1 MTKTKQAA
9 SSLRTLEEAM
19 LAPERYDWFSSDL
32 IEILPAAVYVCDAD
46 GVVVAYNRRA
56 GELWG
61 RTPKPGDTDQKYCG
75 SHKLFRPD
83 GTYLPHSESPMEWV
97 LRTGGMV
104 RDQEA
109 IVERPDGSRVTV
121 LVNIS
126 PLLDKDGALIGAVN
140 CFQDLSAQKR
150 AEADRARA
158 ENELRLARR
167 ELAQVATRTTAA
179 AMTAAIAHEVQ
190 QPLTAIVTNANAGLR
205 WLNRPQPD
213 LGRACHILNNI
224 VRDGHR
230 AGEVVQSVKGMFSGD
245 NREGTF
251 VDTNELVRQTIALL
265 HSDLEAAST
274 VVDLELLPELPPVYG
289 HRGQLQQTILN
300 IVTNASDAMRTVSNR
315 TRLLRVKSAV
325 VNPDRIML
333 SFEDSGTGIDSKN
346 LERVF
351 DPFFT
356 TKPQGM
362 GMGLAICRSILEAH
376 GGNLTVSSGIPHG
389 SVFQIVLPS
398 ATHADRSTWHDTG
411 TIPLHAEATLSR
423 S

>member
-1 MTKTKQAA
+1 
-9 SSLRTLEEAM
+9 M

-83 GTYLPHSESPMEWV
+83 GTYLPHAENPMEWV

-150 AEADRARA
+150 AEMERARA

-190 QPLTAIVTNANAGLR
+190 QPLAAIVTNANVGLR

-213 LGRACHILNNI
+213 LGQACHTLKEI
-224 VRDGHR
+224 VKDGHR
-230 AGEVVQSVKGMFSGD
+230 ASEVVQSVKGMFSGD
-245 NREGTF
+245 NQEETL
-251 VDTNELVRQTIALL
+251 VDTNELVRETIALL
-265 HSDLEAAST
+265 HSDLEAASI
-274 VVDLELLPELPPVYG
+274 VVDLELFPELPPVYG
-289 HRGQLQQTILN
+289 HRGQLQQIILN
-300 IVTNASDAMRTVSNR
+300 IISNASDAMRTVSNR

-325 VNPDRIML
+325 VKPNRTML

-346 LERVF
+346 LERIF

-356 TKPQGM
+356 TKPHGM
-362 GMGLAICRSILEAH
+362 GMGLAICQSIIESH
-376 GGNLTVSSGIPHG
+376 GGRLWASTRIPHG
-389 SVFQIVLPS
+389 SAFYVQLPS
-398 ATHADRSTWHDTG
+398 GVSVG
-411 TIPLHAEATLSR
+411 E
-423 S
+423 